1 TEASRQSEIERLSMD
16 KERDGV
22 FTGAYAINPMNNKE
36 VPIYIADYV
45 LTTYGTGA
53 IMAVPAH
60 DERDYDFAK
69 RYGLSIPI
77 VIAPDDWN
85 GEAFD
90 AAYTGPGN
98 MVNSEAFDGMS
109 ADAGGEAVAEE
120 LESRGIGERKINFR
134 LHDWLISRQRYWGCP
149 IPIVYCD
156 TCGAVPVPEQDL
168 PVVLPDDAEFLPTGE
183 SPLKYHEGFLNTTC
197 PKCGEAAKRETDT
210 MDTFM
215 CSAWYQYR
223 YLSPNYDKGPFEPHE
238 GEYWLP
244 VDQYTG
250 GIEHATMHLL
260 YTRFFTKAMRDI
272 DQVSNDEPMARLF
285 NQGII
290 LGEDQEKMSKSR
302 GNVVNPDDLVEQYGT
317 DCIRAYL
324 MFLSRWEQGGP
335 WNSSSLEGI
344 PRFMNRV
351 WNLVTGDVGTANGE
365 ADEQSI
371 NDLRR
376 LTHQTIRKVSEDL
389 ESFDFNTALAAL
401 MSFCNG
407 LTTARATAVVQTE
420 AWKEAI
426 RALIL
431 ILAPITP
438 HLSEELWERVG
449 GGYSVHQQAWP
460 EWDKTLAKPATI
472 EMPVQVNGKVR
483 ARFEVNADASQ
494 EEIKQLA
501 LEQSNVQTHLEGKE
515 PRKVIVVPNRLVNV
529 VV

>member
-1 TEASRQSEIERLSMD
+1 
-16 KERDGV
+16 
-22 FTGAYAINPMNNKE
+22 
-36 VPIYIADYV
+36 
-45 LTTYGTGA
+45 
-53 IMAVPAH
+53 
-60 DERDYDFAK
+60 
-69 RYGLSIPI
+69 
-77 VIAPDDWN
+77 
-85 GEAFD
+85 
-90 AAYTGPGN
+90 
-98 MVNSEAFDGMS
+98 
-109 ADAGGEAVAEE
+109 
-120 LESRGIGERKINFR
+120 
-134 LHDWLISRQRYWGCP
+134 
-149 IPIVYCD
+149 
-156 TCGAVPVPEQDL
+156 
-168 PVVLPDDAEFLPTGE
+168 
-183 SPLKYHEGFLNTTC
+183 
-197 PKCGEAAKRETDT
+197 
-210 MDTFM
+210 
-215 CSAWYQYR
+215 
-223 YLSPNYDKGPFEPHE
+223 
-238 GEYWLP
+238 
-244 VDQYTG
+244 
-250 GIEHATMHLL
+250 
-260 YTRFFTKAMRDI
+260 MRDI